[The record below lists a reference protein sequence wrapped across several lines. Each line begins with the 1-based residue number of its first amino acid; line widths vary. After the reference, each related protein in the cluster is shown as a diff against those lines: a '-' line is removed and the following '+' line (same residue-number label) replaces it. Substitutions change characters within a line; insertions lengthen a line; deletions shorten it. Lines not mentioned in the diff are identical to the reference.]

1 MSEQTEEA
9 KGQELERVV
18 SAVPVPR
25 QLQELGV
32 KIGRDEGSG
41 MAVVMIPPQVR
52 QAMNVINPVS
62 SIAQADPNW
71 SPAISVVQLDKDLH
85 TYPVSGKYGLNKQAL
100 ETLAKAA
107 GVLYTR
113 TARVPNSE
121 LGPGELWAYRAT
133 VGFRRS
139 DGTIDEVTRERGFVE
154 AAERSDIEVAVSKGN
169 KFGAAGTTSWQAEV
183 EKRWLAEMRFGRAKT
198 ESKAINRAM
207 RSGLQVPTSLEAKDL
222 AKPFL
227 VIGYNFTPDYDDVET
242 KRILVAA
249 GLNAQAVFY
258 GEPKHELPAGPTPEP
273 DSAVTPSGSS
283 EDVPEGEHNEL
294 ATDADTTAET
304 RGGDDEQAS
313 DEPSVEEPPAEP
325 SEAPRSD
332 EPTLEAEPEFKPPK
346 AAIEKAGKTPIPGK
360 GGTTIADAA
369 GKGPQGIEWLAWAL
383 VNYEPG
389 EVRDSI
395 EFYVRAMLPEVW
407 KAYEAERTAR
417 GGDDGDS

>member
-1 MSEQTEEA
+1 MSEQTET

-32 KIGRDEGSG
+32 KIGRDETSG
-41 MAVVMIPPQVR
+41 MTVVMIPPQVR
-52 QAMNVINPVS
+52 QAMNVIHPVS

-85 TYPVSGKYGLNKQAL
+85 TYPVSGKNGLNKQAL

-113 TARVPNSE
+113 TARVPNTE

-154 AAERSDIEVAVSKGN
+154 AAERTDIEAAVSKGN
-169 KFGAAGTTSWQAEV
+169 KFGEAGSPQWKAEV
-183 EKRWLAEMRFGRAKT
+183 EKRWLAELRFGRAKT
-198 ESKAINRAM
+198 ESKAINRAL
-207 RSGLQVPTSLEAKDL
+207 RAGLQVPTSLDAKDL

-249 GLNAQAVFY
+249 GLNAQAAIY
-258 GEPKHELPAGPTPEP
+258 GEPKHAELPAATATEATSP
-273 DSAVTPSGSS
+273 DGGEAEREAPS
-283 EDVPEGEHNEL
+283 
-294 ATDADTTAET
+294 TDAREGSVEPEAVA
-304 RGGDDEQAS
+304 EQA
-313 DEPSVEEPPAEP
+313 EEATPQEESPEAA
-325 SEAPRSD
+325 SEAPRAD
-332 EPTLEAEPEFKPPK
+332 EPPLEPESEFSPPK
-346 AAIEKAGKTPIPGK
+346 AAIEQAGKARIPGK
-360 GGTTIADAA
+360 GMTIAEAAAKGDA
-369 GKGPQGIEWLAWAL
+369 GLKWLAWAL
-383 VNYEPG
+383 RHYDPG
-389 EVRDSI
+389 DVRDKI
-395 EFYVRAMLPEVW
+395 EFYVRASLPDVW
-407 KAYEAERTAR
+407 AEYETERK
-417 GGDDGDS
+417 GGGNDGDS

>member
-1 MSEQTEEA
+1 MSEQEET

-41 MAVVMIPPQVR
+41 MTVVMIPPQVR
-52 QAMNVINPVS
+52 EKMNVINPVS

-85 TYPVSGKYGLNKQAL
+85 TYPVSGKHGLNKQAL

-107 GVLYTR
+107 GVLYAR
-113 TARVPNSE
+113 TTRVPNTE
-121 LGPGELWAYRAT
+121 LGHGELWAYRAT

-154 AAERSDIEVAVSKGN
+154 AAERSEIELAVTKGG
-169 KFGAAGTTSWQAEV
+169 KFGASGTAAWQTEV
-183 EKRWLAEMRFGRAKT
+183 EKRWLNELRFGRSKT

-207 RSGLQVPTSLEAKDL
+207 RAGLQVPTSLESKDL

-227 VIGYNFTPDYDDVET
+227 VIGYNFTPDYDDVEV

-249 GLNAQAVFY
+249 GLNAQAAIY
-258 GEPKHELPAGPTPEP
+258 GGGEAKHELTAGEPPEP
-273 DSAVTPSGSS
+273 EPVTPSGSS
-283 EDVPEGEHNEL
+283 EDVPEGERDEP

-304 RGGDDEQAS
+304 RGGDGEQAS
-313 DEPSVEEPPAEP
+313 VEPSEGEPPAAEP
-325 SEAPRSD
+325 TEAPRSD
-332 EPTLEAEPEFKPPK
+332 EPPLEAEPEFKPPK

-360 GGTTIADAA
+360 SGTTIADAA
-369 GKGPQGIEWLAWAL
+369 GRGVQGREWLAWAL
-383 VNYEPG
+383 EEYEPG
-389 EVRDSI
+389 EVRDAI
-395 EFYVRAMLPEVW
+395 EFYVRATMPDLWTE
-407 KAYEAERTAR
+407 YEEKRK
-417 GGDDGDS
+417 GGNDGDS